1 MFGRLSGSTQS
12 KPSGCTNELRR
23 WLGVTQYG
31 PVVVQRW
38 YCTLGKTDGG
48 CTGEVLLIGGGRVE
62 KHESINQ
69 ADRKYKGIAKNN
81 TNNKQAFPLC
91 STQALPFRALVSF
104 DGRTLC
110 FACFLVAASN
120 ANAKC
125 SRSIVQRPTVREAE
139 TGGYERSGKK
149 PLEGK
154 ENQCISFY
162 LSNLFVTLP

>member
-12 KPSGCTNELRR
+12 KPSGCTNVLRR

-81 TNNKQAFPLC
+81 TNNNNDNNNNNKQASPLC
-91 STQALPFRALVSF
+91 STQALPF
-104 DGRTLC
+104 
-110 FACFLVAASN
+110 
-120 ANAKC
+120 
-125 SRSIVQRPTVREAE
+125 
-139 TGGYERSGKK
+139 
-149 PLEGK
+149 
-154 ENQCISFY
+154 
-162 LSNLFVTLP
+162 